1 MKAGALFFSNTVHHL
16 NFLKK
21 KVKKQ
26 FTFFSP
32 LHQSSLG
39 SCALLLMVFFITG
52 WSIQLRLIEHK
63 VGSICEAIYQGEGAR
78 LRWSPPAVIICAFI
92 PAASGTPEPQRR
104 FTKRASKQE
113 ERTALPSPPL
123 KGCIW
128 LQVILANLKFW
139 IYFNVMPASCCNT
152 IKKKKKGAK
161 RHPLHP
167 KFAFPFLLL
176 GLGAG
181 GGEFNSLKSG
191 GRVV

>member
-78 LRWSPPAVIICAFI
+78 LCWSPPAVIICALI
-92 PAASGTPEPQRR
+92 PAASGTPEPQDGSLSVQ
-104 FTKRASKQE
+104 ASKRRE
-113 ERTALPSPPL
+113 LHSPL
-123 KGCIW
+123 LRWKAAYGYRW
-128 LQVILANLKFW
+128 SLQ
-139 IYFNVMPASCCNT
+139 T
-152 IKKKKKGAK
+152 
-161 RHPLHP
+161 
-167 KFAFPFLLL
+167 
-176 GLGAG
+176 
-181 GGEFNSLKSG
+181 
-191 GRVV
+191 